1 MDSNYIDD
9 QLTMY
14 ASVCVEG
21 GGGGLGVS
29 FYPVRPSPTNP
40 DELFL
45 SLVFQIQGKWRR

>member
-14 ASVCVEG
+14 ASVW

>member
-14 ASVCVEG
+14 ASVCVE

>member
-14 ASVCVEG
+14 ASVW
-21 GGGGLGVS
+21 GGGLGVS